1 MRTNMKRTV
10 GLCIALCLGLTSAC
24 VQVDV
29 SVTSQDNSRASS
41 PYPPMK
47 PSISMDDLKKLHTK
61 KSCNPSSW
69 DVAKE
74 QQQTAAWCW
83 AASTRMVMEYHN
95 KEQKK
100 PTNIDSQ
107 CNIVMNILSNLPRST
122 NCCEKQEGPDFIDAP
137 LKCRQGGWPHWVL
150 EEYGFSYETVGTA
163 LDWEAL
169 TGEICSTG
177 PFISVIEWRGGGQHA
192 FVVKGY
198 HEPKDKDFKPSPLA
212 PSPLQFVEVYDPNLD
227 DHLDMTLDEFVGDA
241 PKKEYEYQPF
251 SHTLDFVQIR
261 PKAKDKP

>member
-1 MRTNMKRTV
+1 MRTNMKRTF
-10 GLCIALCLGLTSAC
+10 GLCIALCLGLTAAC

-29 SVTSQDNSRASS
+29 SVTSQDNSRALP

-61 KSCNPSSW
+61 KSCNSSSLTV
-69 DVAKE
+69 DKE

-95 KEQKK
+95 KTQRK
-100 PTNIDSQ
+100 PTDPQ
-107 CNIVMNILSNLPRST
+107 CDIVMNILSNLPRST

-150 EEYGFSYETVGTA
+150 EEYGFSYETVNTA
-163 LDWEAL
+163 FDWDAL
-169 TGEICSTG
+169 TREICSIG
-177 PFISVIEWRGGGQHA
+177 PFISVIKWRGGGQHV

-198 HEPKDKDFKPSPLA
+198 HESTDEDFEPSSLA
-212 PSPLQFVEVYDPNLD
+212 PLPLQFVEVYDPNLE
-227 DHLDMTLDEFVGDA
+227 DHLDMTLDEFEGDS
-241 PKKEYEYQPF
+241 PIKEYKYQLF
-251 SHTLDFVQIR
+251 SHTLDYVQIK
-261 PKAKDKP
+261 PNAKDKP

>member
-1 MRTNMKRTV
+1 MRTNMKRTF

-29 SVTSQDNSRASS
+29 SVTSQDNSRALS

-100 PTNIDSQ
+100 PTNTDSQ

-122 NCCEKQEGPDFIDAP
+122 NCCEKQDGPDFIDAP
-137 LKCRQGGWPHWVL
+137 SECDQGGWPHWAL
-150 EEYGFSYETVGTA
+150 ANYQFNYETVPAA
-163 LDWEAL
+163 LDWDAL
-169 TGEICSTG
+169 TGEICSIG
-177 PFISVIEWRGGGQHA
+177 PFISVIRWIGGGTHA

-198 HEPKDKDFKPSPLA
+198 IPPSASSPLKI
-212 PSPLQFVEVYDPNLD
+212 VEVYDPILKQRQD
-227 DHLDMTLDEFVGDA
+227 MTFDEFIGDSPRKQYEFRRFSHHLD
-241 PKKEYEYQPF
+241 Y
-251 SHTLDFVQIR
+251 VQIV
-261 PKAKDKP
+261 PKAKD